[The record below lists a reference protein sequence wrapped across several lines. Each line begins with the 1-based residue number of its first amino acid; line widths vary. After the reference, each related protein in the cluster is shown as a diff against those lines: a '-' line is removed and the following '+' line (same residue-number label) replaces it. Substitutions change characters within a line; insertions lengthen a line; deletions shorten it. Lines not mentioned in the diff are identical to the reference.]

1 MRIISDFKDYYDGIL
16 MANYDA
22 QDRLYV
28 RKYQEIPRQAGL
40 YQAPKEI
47 RFYDGCWY
55 VLLFAGHAYP
65 GAQISY
71 PWIPKFGPGKLIFNI
86 ESLDKYVKEFKGKS
100 SLVSTYDKPMHG
112 HTKETYRDSIVEKF
126 KMASPVKIDPSV
138 FHRFDSP
145 IIVYRMFQAYKDGS
159 PLNTVYL
166 NPSLKELGFSS
177 VMLAEQAA
185 QELEMFF
192 HSEFLEHPKPMVQ
205 VSDLNRL
212 EAHGFDKK
220 TSFRKSKQEKKT

>member
-1 MRIISDFKDYYDGIL
+1 

-28 RKYQEIPRQAGL
+28 RKYREIPRQTGL

-47 RFYDGCWY
+47 RFYEATWY
-55 VLLFAGHAYP
+55 VLLFAGWAYP
-65 GAQISY
+65 GAKVSC
-71 PWIPKFGPGKLIFNI
+71 PWIPKFGPGKLVFNI
-86 ESLDKYVKEFKGKS
+86 ESLDKYVKESKGKS
-100 SLVSTYDKPMHG
+100 ILTSMYDKPLHG
-112 HTKETYRDSIVEKF
+112 HTKETHRDHIVKKF
-126 KMASPVKIDPSV
+126 KMASPVKLDPGV

-145 IIVYRMFQAYKDGS
+145 IIVYRMFQAYKNGS
-159 PLNTVYL
+159 PLNTMYL
-166 NPSLKELGFSS
+166 NPSLKELGFST
-177 VMLAEQAA
+177 VMPAEQAA

-205 VSDLNRL
+205 VSDINRL

-220 TSFRKSKQEKKT
+220 TSFRKEKQEKKP

>member
-1 MRIISDFKDYYDGIL
+1 MRIISDFKDYYDGVL

-28 RKYQEIPRQAGL
+28 RKHREVPRQTGL
-40 YQAPKEI
+40 YQASRNI
-47 RFYDGCWY
+47 AFYDATWY
-55 VLLFAGHAYP
+55 AILFAGRAYF
-65 GAQISY
+65 GTQVGY
-71 PWIPKFGPGKLIFNI
+71 PWISKFGPGKLVFNI
-86 ESLDKYVKEFKGKS
+86 ESLDKYVEEHKGKS
-100 SLVSTYDKPMHG
+100 SLTTTYNKPMHR
-112 HTKETYRDSIVEKF
+112 HTEETYRDRVVEKF

-166 NPSLKELGFSS
+166 NPSLKELGFSA
-177 VMLAEQAA
+177 VMSAEQAA

-205 VSDLNRL
+205 ISDLNRL

-220 TSFRKSKQEKKT
+220 ASFRRSKQEKKK